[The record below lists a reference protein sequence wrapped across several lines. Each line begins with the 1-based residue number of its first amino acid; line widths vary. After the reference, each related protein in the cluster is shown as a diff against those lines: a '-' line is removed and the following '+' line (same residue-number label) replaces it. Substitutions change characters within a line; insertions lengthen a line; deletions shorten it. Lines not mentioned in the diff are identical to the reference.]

1 MDRAALDL
9 RISAARGG
17 DDRATAALLRIAE
30 AGGAEAQL
38 LETALRE
45 SGQEQAHR
53 IGITGVPG
61 AGKSTLVSQ
70 LIRAFRRRGAR
81 VAVVAVDPSSPF
93 SGGALLGD
101 RVRMQQHAEDAGVFI
116 RSMATRGALGGLA
129 RATGAVAD
137 TLAALGYDPV
147 LIETVGVGQDELDI
161 ARAAHTSL
169 VVLVP
174 TLGDEVQGI
183 KAGLMEVGDAFVVNK
198 GDLPTSS
205 AFLRDL
211 RGTLALR
218 RVEGNEPPP
227 VFRTVATTG
236 EGLDP
241 LSTWLVA
248 RGDDRSA
255 WWSEREAA
263 RRRQALETELEA
275 TIRRR
280 VSERLARAPEL
291 LTQVTSGALGVQ
303 EAAARLLADET
314 EF

>member
-1 MDRAALDL
+1 
-9 RISAARGG
+9 
-17 DDRATAALLRIAE
+17 
-30 AGGAEAQL
+30 
-38 LETALRE
+38 
-45 SGQEQAHR
+45 
-53 IGITGVPG
+53 
-61 AGKSTLVSQ
+61 
-70 LIRAFRRRGAR
+70 
-81 VAVVAVDPSSPF
+81 
-93 SGGALLGD
+93 
-101 RVRMQQHAEDAGVFI
+101 MQQHAEDAGVFI

-174 TLGDEVQGI
+174 TLGDEVQGL

-241 LSTWLVA
+241 LSGWLVA
-248 RGDDRSA
+248 RGDDRAA

-280 VSERLARAPEL
+280 VSERLAEAPEL
-291 LTQVTSGALGVQ
+291 LTQVISGALGVQ